1 MLKETAYELEVEI
14 IKDYT
19 NVQKDLQDVLDLMDK
34 GENYK
39 DTVQKV
45 NYFWRYSRNEII
57 FQHFSPTVH

>member
-14 IKDYT
+14 IKDYA
-19 NVQKDLQDVLDLMDK
+19 NVQKDIQDVLDLMEK

-45 NYFWRYSRNEII
+45 NTVII
-57 FQHFSPTVH
+57 LTRVLWKI

>member
-14 IKDYT
+14 IKDYAS
-19 NVQKDLQDVLDLMDK
+19 VQKDIQDVLDLMDK

-45 NYFWRYSRNEII
+45 KRK
-57 FQHFSPTVH
+57 